1 MDLNGPESV
10 LWCSMRSDAAL
21 VDEELADQIKR
32 ACRTTVGDSLRSIT
46 YYTPD
51 AFEQLYLR
59 SDLDSDADLAG
70 FVDHE
75 SVGFR
80 AQTAYRDSELGKYRY
95 TVRAFENGYLT
106 RVTADSHGVF
116 VTTDGLTMR
125 RSEDVAEAL
134 QSVLE

>member
-1 MDLNGPESV
+1 
-10 LWCSMRSDAAL
+10 MRSDAAL
-21 VDEELADQIKR
+21 VDEELAERIER
-32 ACRTTVGDSLRSIT
+32 ACRTAVGDSLRSIT
-46 YYTPD
+46 YYTAD
-51 AFEQLYLR
+51 DFEQLYLR

-80 AQTAYRDSELGKYRY
+80 AKTAYRGSELGEYRY

-106 RVTADSHGVF
+106 RVTVDRHGVF

-134 QSVLE
+134 RSVLE